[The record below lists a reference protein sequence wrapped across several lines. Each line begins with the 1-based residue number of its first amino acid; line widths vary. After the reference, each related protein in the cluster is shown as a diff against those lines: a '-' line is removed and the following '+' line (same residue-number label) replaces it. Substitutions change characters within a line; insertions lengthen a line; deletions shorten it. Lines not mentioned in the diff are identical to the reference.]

1 MARRCPLSVQFRQRC
16 SRSCVPLQ
24 LPWLI
29 GFLVVVGPVGVAEPT
44 TVINFAGGDA
54 VVARVGAGDISLFD

>member
-1 MARRCPLSVQFRQRC
+1 VSGGDGRPGPEVD
-16 SRSCVPLQ
+16 
-24 LPWLI
+24 
-29 GFLVVVGPVGVAEPT
+29 LVVVGPVGVAEPT